1 MPLLDCVLPEL
12 PPKRRSIRLKDYD
25 YAQLGAYFVTIVTQD
40 RRRHWGEANTGKVQ
54 LNDLGQIVARCW
66 EDIPAH
72 FPHVCVDIY
81 CVMPNHLHGILMFT
95 ANRRGTTCR
104 APTAETERF
113 AQPVSGS
120 LPTVVRSFKAAVT
133 KRVRRTTNKRDIQVW
148 QRGFYEHVIR
158 NERELERVREYITN
172 NPLRW
177 DEDAENPDVV
187 AKGK

>member
-1 MPLLDCVLPEL
+1 MNEIGRIAE
-12 PPKRRSIRLKDYD
+12 K
-25 YAQLGAYFVTIVTQD
+25 
-40 RRRHWGEANTGKVQ
+40 
-54 LNDLGQIVARCW
+54 CW
-66 EDIPAH
+66 KDIPAH
-72 FPHVCVDIY
+72 FPNVRMDTF
-81 CVMPNHLHGILMFT
+81 CVMPNHLHGILLFGDKG
-95 ANRRGTTCR
+95 RGTTCR
-104 APTAETERF
+104 APTVEAKAIRETAETKSVSGIGNAEQF

-158 NERELERVREYITN
+158 DERELERVREYITN

-177 DEDAENPDVV
+177 DEDAENPDVI